1 MNVLQ
6 QNMQPYLKIILF
18 SVSANVSVALMRHF
32 CRRRLTTVLKPLSA
46 GQPATSSV
54 ADLRKEYSKQGI
66 VDDDN
71 LLLNGPIPFFKAWFE
86 EARQANILEPNAMCV
101 STCNDNIPTSRI
113 VLMKEF
119 NESGFVWFTNYNSRK
134 GRDLEANPVA
144 AATFWWGDLERSVRI
159 EGAVSR
165 VSEAESDAYFNSRP
179 RGSQIGAWS
188 SNQSSEIS
196 SREDLDAQERLVQ
209 ERFSDV
215 TKPVPR
221 PPHWG
226 GYRLEPSRIE
236 FWKGRQSR
244 MHDRIVFE
252 RVIGASGVDG
262 DWKRVRLQ
270 P

>member
-1 MNVLQ
+1 
-6 QNMQPYLKIILF
+6 MQPYLKVALF
-18 SVSANVSVALMRHF
+18 SLSAHMSVALMRHF
-32 CRRRLTTVLKPLSA
+32 CRRRLTTVLKPLHSA
-46 GQPATSSV
+46 KSSV
-54 ADLRKEYSKQGI
+54 ADLRKEYSMQGI
-66 VDDDN
+66 VDNDQ
-71 LLLNGPIPFFKAWFE
+71 LLENGPISFFKTWFE

-101 STCNDNIPTSRI
+101 STCSNNRPTSRI

-134 GRDLEANPVA
+134 GRDLAANPVA
-144 AATFWWGDLERSVRI
+144 AATFWWGELERSVRI
-159 EGAVSR
+159 EGSVTKVSD
-165 VSEAESDAYFNSRP
+165 AESDAYFTSRP

-196 SREDLDAQERLVQ
+196 SREDLDAQERQVQ
-209 ERFSDV
+209 ERFQDEAS
-215 TKPVPR
+215 PVPR

-226 GYRLEPSRIE
+226 GYRLVPSRIE

-252 RVIGASGVDG
+252 RTVDAAGASGE
-262 DWKRVRLQ
+262 WRRVRLQ